1 MRSVQVL
8 ERDFDVDS
16 FLARPLLAHLAT
28 SGEGGPCETP
38 VWFLWEDGAIWMI
51 AGSSSSFPKR
61 LQHDPR
67 AAIGIVDF
75 DLERGVLRH
84 LGLRGMATVEPVDV
98 ERRTRLIRRY
108 LGSQEQWDPWFREA
122 VIDRQD
128 LMVKFIPQTAVA
140 RDQSYFRSRSGT
152 NTIPAAFEGSRF
164 LREWHARYPGT
175 TSSTFWYGRVAND
188 GRSSYALLVDDI
200 AKLPSPETVIDLGC
214 GDGYL
219 LALLSER
226 MPASQLVGIDTA
238 PEELELALRRA
249 LPQNAKLLLGNAESL
264 PLSTA
269 SADAVV
275 CHMALMLFDDARS
288 VVQELAR
295 VIRPG
300 GLFATILGPAPG
312 SSEVVARYGAFLRD
326 AEEAEN
332 LSPLRVGDSATY
344 SMDSLRALFAG
355 DAWNALSIDDLR
367 LVFESSDEQIQAT
380 LLGMYNVAR
389 LSKKGRDALAS
400 RLANEM
406 HDRRETGRPAEC
418 TLGLRHLVVRRAS
431 SS

>member
-1 MRSVQVL
+1 MRSVHVL

-16 FLARPLLAHLAT
+16 FLARPLMAHLAT
-28 SGEGGPCETP
+28 CGEAGPCETP

-51 AGSSSSFPKR
+51 ASSSSSFPKR
-61 LQHDPR
+61 LQRDPK

-84 LGLRGMATVEPVDV
+84 LGLRGVATVESVDV

-128 LMVKFIPQTAVA
+128 LMVKFIPATAVA
-140 RDQSYFRSRSGT
+140 RDQSYFRSGNAT
-152 NTIPAAFEGSRF
+152 NGIPTVFEGSRF
-164 LREWHARYPGT
+164 LREWHARYAGT
-175 TSSTFWYGRVAND
+175 TSSTFWYGRIADD
-188 GRSSYALLVDDI
+188 GRSSYAVLVDDI
-200 AKLPSPETVIDLGC
+200 AKLPPPKTVIDLGC

-226 MPASQLVGIDTA
+226 IPSSQLVGIDMA
-238 PEELELALRRA
+238 PEELELAARRA
-249 LPQNAKLLLGNAESL
+249 LPHANLSLGNAETL
-264 PLSTA
+264 PLATA

-275 CHMALMLFDDARS
+275 CHMAFMLFDDPHS

-300 GLFATILGPAPG
+300 GVFAAILGPASG
-312 SSEVVARYGAFLRD
+312 SSEVVARYGSFLRD
-326 AEEAEN
+326 AEAAEN
-332 LSPLRVGDSATY
+332 LPPLRVGDSATY
-344 SMDSLRALFAG
+344 SVDSLRALFAG
-355 DAWNALSIDDLR
+355 DAWNALGINDLR
-367 LVFESSDEQIQAT
+367 LVFEGSTEQVQAT

-406 HDRRETGRPAEC
+406 RDRRETGLPAEC
-418 TLGLRHLVVRRAS
+418 ALGLRHLVVRRARS
-431 SS
+431 T